1 MPSDRGFDFIV
12 EHFVLAIQGSEWQGF
27 TFFIFKEKL
36 DGDDRTQEK
45 NKIQKKKGVRPLLVG
60 IWRK

>member
-1 MPSDRGFDFIV
+1 MAGLYVF
-12 EHFVLAIQGSEWQGF
+12 HFN
-27 TFFIFKEKL
+27 KEKL

-45 NKIQKKKGVRPLLVG
+45 TKIQKKKGVCSLLVG